1 MIRQSAA
8 ALTQV
13 NAARRDGANMEAHW
27 MET

>member
-1 MIRQSAA
+1 MIGQSAA

-13 NAARRDGANMEAHW
+13 NASRRDHVNMEADW

>member
-13 NAARRDGANMEAHW
+13 NASRRDHANMEAHW